1 MAGSSSAT
9 VVAAVLTKDRPD
21 VLARSL
27 SMLAGHHP
35 GIAVMVIDDSAAR
48 SAVAEN
54 GRMLARAA
62 SFGAAYHIT
71 GAAAA
76 ALCREVDG
84 ATGSRGA
91 LGPLLARDGPRDISG
106 MRNLALVASSALRP
120 STVFCIDDDVVACVP
135 RRGLPCFIDTVSD
148 RHRGRRNAIVGA
160 RMGGIADDSYAGRLC
175 RLCEDG
181 GGGGAA
187 AGAAL
192 LDHERHIV
200 PPSAGWRSDGNPL
213 WTEPAVRRPRAR
225 RARHVSGGMMAI
237 MVEPRRAVPFPP
249 GYNEDWNW
257 CLLQSMLEGTEV
269 LVDGHPAYHS
279 PPALRRPGAAGIA
292 WETMG
297 DIMLYSLRRAAA
309 AGARRTLP
317 SLRRRVLRDIAGG
330 YAVGEIT
337 YTIGLLGRLAA
348 GREGAAATRASEHR
362 AELSAAASL
371 LRGKDL
377 RAFAA
382 GWFGAQERRAASL
395 ALALDPG
402 GPQDV
407 IRSLVGRQST

>member
-1 MAGSSSAT
+1 MAGSA
-9 VVAAVLTKDRPD
+9 VVAVLTKDRPD

-27 SMLAGHHP
+27 SVLADHHP
-35 GIAVMVIDDSAAR
+35 GIAVVVIDDSAAQ
-48 SAVAEN
+48 SAVEKNRRAIF
-54 GRMLARAA
+54 RAA
-62 SFGAAYHIT
+62 SLGAAHHIT
-71 GAAAA
+71 GAAVS
-76 ALCREVDG
+76 ALCREVDD
-84 ATGSRGA
+84 ATGRRGA
-91 LGPLLARDGPRDISG
+91 LGPLLSRPTPRDISG
-106 MRNLALVASSALRP
+106 LRNLALVASSALRP
-120 STVFCIDDDVVACVP
+120 STIFCIDDDVVACVP
-135 RRGLPCFIDTVSD
+135 RRGLPCFLDAVSS
-148 RHRGRRNAIVGA
+148 RHRNRRNAVIGA

-175 RLCEDG
+175 RLCES
-181 GGGGAA
+181 GAG

-192 LDHERHIV
+192 LGHEGGIL
-200 PPSAGWRSDGNPL
+200 PPSAGWRSDRNPL

-225 RARHVSGGMMAI
+225 RVQHVSGGMMAARI
-237 MVEPRRAVPFPP
+237 GPRHAVPFPP

-279 PPALRRPGAAGIA
+279 PPGLHRPDAAGIA
-292 WETMG
+292 WETLG

-317 SLRRRVLRDIAGG
+317 SLRRRVQRDISGG

-337 YTIGLLGRLAA
+337 YTIGLLDELSA
-348 GREGAAATRASEHR
+348 GRGRAAARASEHR

-371 LRGKDL
+371 LRGMDL
-377 RAFAA
+377 RAYAA
-382 GWFGAQERRAASL
+382 GWFGMLERRAASL

-407 IRSLVGRQST
+407 IRGLVERHSA